1 MFAVGILR
9 DIGLTSCRTVE
20 PCNTVGRAAQ
30 HNAMLGWQGT
40 VQRWLQQD
48 TADTSE
54 AQLMSA
60 LQTAR
65 RALIEEQANSKAQ
78 ARAQAEEVD
87 ALRLQLDLVRQ
98 ELQAAC
104 ERVRLLSES
113 ERDKGSTA
121 REMQL
126 HHAVV
131 RWTEAK
137 EAERA
142 PALLRLMGTVR

>member
-1 MFAVGILR
+1 
-9 DIGLTSCRTVE
+9 
-20 PCNTVGRAAQ
+20 
-30 HNAMLGWQGT
+30 MLGWQGT

-48 TADTSE
+48 TGDTSE

-131 RWTEAK
+131 RWTG
-137 EAERA
+137 RR
-142 PALLRLMGTVR
+142 LLCAFNGWQVLSSNLPSSLLSNHPSSLLSNLPSNLRSNLSFHLS